1 MAGKNE
7 FYLEKGGE
15 PEVNALL
22 HTHCPVWRM
31 RDGEP
36 GGVAWPVIVPNQP
49 SSALGTVNSLP
60 ERHLA
65 ASAAESVSVS
75 SSGKF
80 PVLLSLVAT
89 TDEREL
95 QNPWRKAASLQ
106 DAQRL
111 RDRHETHARACCPDS
126 GPGSSASRRARVI
139 CRSCKQRG
147 HIKRDCPHRTQE
159 ENCMRLLV
167 RM

>member
-1 MAGKNE
+1 MSVSFTVVTAVVTFVGTHLWGMAGLRG
-7 FYLEKGGE
+7 FE
-15 PEVNALL
+15 PRGLFPNYSLL
-22 HTHCPVWRM
+22 TQRQLPVKRRSCRSKCSFRTHLRLIWRM

-36 GGVAWPVIVPNQP
+36 GGVAWPIIVPNQP

-65 ASAAESVSVS
+65 TIAAESVSVS

-95 QNPWRKAASLQ
+95 QNPWRKAALIQ

-111 RDRHETHARACCPDS
+111 
-126 GPGSSASRRARVI
+126 
-139 CRSCKQRG
+139 
-147 HIKRDCPHRTQE
+147 
-159 ENCMRLLV
+159 
-167 RM
+167 